1 LKHTFGEIYLT
12 FDEKEPFGGTGSE
25 SFLEDVEKEQEVI
38 VKEEKAKILKAGVK
52 KTGMLSKTNFSSLRN
67 KI

>member
-1 LKHTFGEIYLT
+1 MKKNLLVELVLN
-12 FDEKEPFGGTGSE
+12 

-52 KTGMLSKTNFSSLRN
+52 KTGNVV
-67 KI
+67 KIKL